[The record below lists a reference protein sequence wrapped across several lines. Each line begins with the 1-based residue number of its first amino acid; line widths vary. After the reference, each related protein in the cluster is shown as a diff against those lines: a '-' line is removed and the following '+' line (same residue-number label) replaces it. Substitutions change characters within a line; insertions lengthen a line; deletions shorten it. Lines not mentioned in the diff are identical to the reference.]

1 MESQKS
7 DESSRTQT
15 LTELGTPQK
24 KLNEGQEMERSYLS
38 SHEGDSH
45 VS

>member
-1 MESQKS
+1 MKVH
-7 DESSRTQT
+7 DPNFN
-15 LTELGTPQK
+15 GTWEPQK

-38 SHEGDSH
+38 SHEGDSQ